1 MVPIRTGTGA
11 IPTTKSLACTVNILL
26 LILYPAAWLA
36 PLAEAG
42 VVSWWS
48 GKDITIYRGVV
59 DLWVV
64 DPALSILVAVLA
76 VLIPYAKTVMIAA
89 IQFGRLG
96 PAALPWL
103 EGIGK
108 LSMADVFLIA
118 LYVVVVKG
126 VGFGHVTT
134 AWGLWLFTGCVL
146 ASMWVGWATKQVITR
161 PESI

>member
-1 MVPIRTGTGA
+1 M
-11 IPTTKSLACTVNILL
+11 LL

-48 GKDITIYRGVV
+48 GKHITIFYGIS
-59 DLWVV
+59 DLWKV
-64 DPALSILVAVLA
+64 DAALA
-76 VLIPYAKTVMIAA
+76 VLVALLAMAIPYGKTLALSAVH
-89 IQFGRLG
+89 FGYLG
-96 PAALPWL
+96 ARALPAI
-103 EGIGK
+103 EVIGK

-126 VGFGHVTT
+126 VGIGHVET

-146 ASMWVGWATKQVITR
+146 ASIWVGWATTR
-161 PESI
+161 FLKKAATDAG